1 MFKIYQK
8 YLINNFLIKFLYLS
22 LIFFSLT
29 FILSILE
36 EITFL
41 KDIEIPFWYPY
52 FLTALSA
59 PITLFEIFP
68 FIFLLSTQFLFYELF
83 KKKELVL
90 LKANGL
96 NNLKIIKIL
105 FLLAFVIGIFNIVV
119 YYNFASKLNFQYSI
133 IKNKFSD
140 DNKYLAMVTQSG
152 LWIKDEINEK
162 KLLIKS
168 ELIKENIL
176 SKTIINEF
184 NDDFDLIRT
193 IQSEKIDITQN
204 NWIIFK
210 PVITKNN
217 ISEELDNPIYLE
229 TNFNEKRINNLF
241 SNISTLDIL
250 KLFTLIEDYKK
261 IGYSPDEIFLH
272 LSKLFT
278 MPIFYGILTV
288 LSAIIMFNL
297 SNDKPLIFHIALGIL
312 MSVIIYYMNFIF
324 SSLASNGKIPIITSI
339 FFPIL
344 ILSFFTII
352 GLIDINEK

>member
-8 YLINNFLIKFLYLS
+8 YLINNFLIKFLNLS
-22 LIFFSLT
+22 LLFFSLI

-41 KDIEIPFWYPY
+41 KDVEADFWYPY
-52 FLTALSA
+52 FLTFLSA

-83 KKKELVL
+83 KKRELVL

-96 NNLKIIKIL
+96 TNLKIIKIL
-105 FLLAFVIGIFNIVV
+105 FCLAFIIGIFNIVI
-119 YYNFASKLNFQYSI
+119 YYNFASKLNFQYSN

-162 KLLIKS
+162 TLLIKS
-168 ELIKENIL
+168 ELIEENIL

-184 NDDFDLIRT
+184 NDDFELIRT
-193 IQSEKIDITQN
+193 IQSEKIDISQN
-204 NWIIFK
+204 NWVIFN
-210 PVITKNN
+210 PIITKNN
-217 ISEELDNPIYLE
+217 ISEKIDNQIYFE

-272 LSKLFT
+272 LLKLFT

-288 LSAIIMFNL
+288 LSAIIMFNI
-297 SNDKPLIFHIALGIL
+297 SNDKPLIFHIALGVL
-312 MSVIIYYMNFIF
+312 MSVIIYYMNFVF
-324 SSLASNGKIPIITSI
+324 SSLASNGRIPIVASI

-344 ILSFFTII
+344 ILTFFTVI
-352 GLIDINEK
+352 GLVDINEK

>member
-1 MFKIYQK
+1 MFRIYQK
-8 YLINNFLIKFLYLS
+8 YLINNFLIKFLNLS
-22 LIFFSLT
+22 LLFFSLI

-41 KDIEIPFWYPY
+41 EDLEVSFGYPY
-52 FLTALSA
+52 FLTFLSA

-83 KKKELVL
+83 KKRELVL

-105 FLLAFVIGIFNIVV
+105 FCLAFIIGIFNIVI
-119 YYNFASKLNFQYSI
+119 YYNFASKLNFQYSN

-217 ISEELDNPIYLE
+217 ISEEFDNPIYLE

>member
-1 MFKIYQK
+1 MFRIYQK
-8 YLINNFLIKFLYLS
+8 YLINNFLIKFLNLS
-22 LIFFSLT
+22 LLFFSLI

-41 KDIEIPFWYPY
+41 EDLEVSFGYPY
-52 FLTALSA
+52 FLTFLSA

-83 KKKELVL
+83 KKRELVL

-105 FLLAFVIGIFNIVV
+105 FCLAFIIGIFNIVI
-119 YYNFASKLNFQYSI
+119 YYNFASKLNFQYSN

-162 KLLIKS
+162 TLLIKS
-168 ELIKENIL
+168 ELIEENIL

-184 NDDFDLIRT
+184 NDDFELIRT
-193 IQSEKIDITQN
+193 IQSQKIDISRN
-204 NWIIFK
+204 KWIIFN
-210 PVITKNN
+210 PIITKNN
-217 ISEELDNPIYLE
+217 VSKKDENPIYLE
-229 TNFNEKRINNLF
+229 TNFDENRINSLF

-272 LSKLFT
+272 LLKLFT

-297 SNDKPLIFHIALGIL
+297 SNNKPLIFHIALGIL

-324 SSLASNGKIPIITSI
+324 SSLASNGRIPIIASI
-339 FFPIL
+339 FFPML
-344 ILSFFTII
+344 ILTFFTII

>member
-8 YLINNFLIKFLYLS
+8 YLINNFLIKFIYLS

-41 KDIEIPFWYPY
+41 KNIKVSFWFPY
-52 FLTALSA
+52 FLTLLST

-68 FIFLLSTQFLFYELF
+68 FIFLLTTQFLFYELF
-83 KKKELVL
+83 KKKELAL
-90 LKANGL
+90 LKSNGL
-96 NNLKIIKIL
+96 SNLKIIKIL
-105 FLLAFVIGIFNIVV
+105 FSLALVIGIFNIVI
-119 YYNFASKLNFQYSI
+119 YYNIASKLNFQYSN

-152 LWIKDEINEK
+152 LWIKDEVNEK
-162 KLLIKS
+162 TLLIKS

-176 SKTIINEF
+176 SETIINEF
-184 NDDFDLIRT
+184 NDDFELIRT
-193 IQSEKIDITQN
+193 IQSKKIDITQN
-204 NWIIFK
+204 NWIIFN
-210 PVITKNN
+210 PIITKNN
-217 ISEELDNPIYLE
+217 ISEEKDYPIYFQ
-229 TNFNEKRINNLF
+229 TNFDEKRINNLF

-250 KLFTLIEDYKK
+250 KLFNLMEDYKK
-261 IGYSPDEIFLH
+261 IGYSPDEILLH
-272 LSKLFT
+272 LLKLFT

-312 MSVIIYYMNFIF
+312 MAVIIYYINFIF
-324 SSLASNGKIPIITSI
+324 NSLASNGRIPIMASI

-344 ILSFFTII
+344 TLSVFTII

>member
-1 MFKIYQK
+1 MFKVYQK
-8 YLINNFLIKFLYLS
+8 YLINNFLIKFLNLS

-41 KDIEIPFWYPY
+41 KDIEVPFWYPY
-52 FLTALSA
+52 FLTILSA

-68 FIFLLSTQFLFYELF
+68 FIFLLTTQFLFYEMF

-96 NNLKIIKIL
+96 NNLKIVKIL
-105 FLLAFVIGIFNIVV
+105 FFLAFVIGIFNIVI
-119 YYNFASKLNFQYSI
+119 YYNFASKLNFQYSN

-162 KLLIKS
+162 TLLIKS

-184 NDDFDLIRT
+184 NDDFELVRT
-193 IQSEKIDITQN
+193 IQSEKIDISQN
-204 NWIIFK
+204 KWVIFN
-210 PVITKNN
+210 PIITKNN
-217 ISEELDNPIYLE
+217 VSEQADNPIYLE

-261 IGYSPDEIFLH
+261 IGYSPDEILLH
-272 LSKLFT
+272 LLKLFT
-278 MPIFYGILTV
+278 MPIFYGILTI

-324 SSLASNGKIPIITSI
+324 SSLASNGRIPIIASI

-344 ILSFFTII
+344 ILSFFTVI

>member
-52 FLTALSA
+52 FLTILSA

>member
-8 YLINNFLIKFLYLS
+8 YLINNFLVKFLYLS

-52 FLTALSA
+52 FLTTLSA

-168 ELIKENIL
+168 ELIKVNIL

-217 ISEELDNPIYLE
+217 ISEEFDNPIYLE

>member
-1 MFKIYQK
+1 MFKVYQR

-41 KDIEIPFWYPY
+41 KNIEVPFWFPY
-52 FLTALSA
+52 FLTILSA

-68 FIFLLSTQFLFYELF
+68 FIFLLTTQFLFYEMF
-83 KKKELVL
+83 KKRELVL

-96 NNLKIIKIL
+96 NNLKILKIL
-105 FLLAFVIGIFNIVV
+105 FFLAFAIGIFNIVI
-119 YYNFASKLNFQYSI
+119 YYNFASKLNFQYSN

-162 KLLIKS
+162 TLLIKS

-184 NDDFDLIRT
+184 NDDFELVRT
-193 IQSEKIDITQN
+193 IQSEKIDISQN
-204 NWIIFK
+204 KWIIFN
-210 PVITKNN
+210 PIITKNN
-217 ISEELDNPIYLE
+217 ITEQVDDTVYLK
-229 TNFNEKRINNLF
+229 TNFNEKIINNLF

-250 KLFTLIEDYKK
+250 KLFSLIEDYKK
-261 IGYSPDEIFLH
+261 IGYSPDEILLH
-272 LSKLFT
+272 LLKLFT
-278 MPIFYGILTV
+278 MPIFYGILTI

-324 SSLASNGKIPIITSI
+324 SSLASNGRIPIIASI

>member
-8 YLINNFLIKFLYLS
+8 YLINNFLIKFLNLS
-22 LIFFSLT
+22 LLFFSLI

-41 KDIEIPFWYPY
+41 KDVEADFWYPY
-52 FLTALSA
+52 FLTFLSA

-83 KKKELVL
+83 KKRELVL

-105 FLLAFVIGIFNIVV
+105 FLLAFIIGIFNIVI
-119 YYNFASKLNFQYSI
+119 YYNFASKLNFQYSN

-162 KLLIKS
+162 TLLIKS
-168 ELIKENIL
+168 ELIEENIL
-176 SKTIINEF
+176 SKTVINEF
-184 NDDFDLIRT
+184 NDDFELIRT
-193 IQSEKIDITQN
+193 IQSEKIDISQN
-204 NWIIFK
+204 NWVIFN
-210 PVITKNN
+210 PIITKNN
-217 ISEELDNPIYLE
+217 ISKKIDHQINFE

-272 LSKLFT
+272 LLKLFT

-288 LSAIIMFNL
+288 LSAIIMFNI
-297 SNDKPLIFHIALGIL
+297 SNDKPLIFHIALGVL
-312 MSVIIYYMNFIF
+312 MSVIIYYMNFVF
-324 SSLASNGKIPIITSI
+324 SSLASNGRIPIVASI

-344 ILSFFTII
+344 ILTFFTVI

>member
-8 YLINNFLIKFLYLS
+8 YLVNNFLIKFIYLTF
-22 LIFFSLT
+22 IFFSLT

-41 KDIEIPFWYPY
+41 KDLEVSIWYPY
-52 FLTALSA
+52 FLTALSS

-68 FIFLLSTQFLFYELF
+68 FIFLLTTQFLFYELF
-83 KKKELVL
+83 KNKELIL
-90 LKANGL
+90 LKINGL

-105 FLLAFVIGIFNIVV
+105 FLLSFVIGIFNILI
-119 YYNFASKLNFQYSI
+119 YYNLASKLNFQYSN

-152 LWIKDEINEK
+152 LWIKDEINDK
-162 KLLIKS
+162 TFLINS
-168 ELIKENIL
+168 ELINGSIL
-176 SKTIINEF
+176 SKAIINEF
-184 NDDFDLIRT
+184 SDDFELVQT
-193 IQSEKIDITQN
+193 IQSETIDISEN
-204 NWIIFK
+204 YWIIYN
-210 PVITKNN
+210 PIITK
-217 ISEELDNPIYLE
+217 DNVSKKFNKPIYLE
-229 TNFNEKRINNLF
+229 TNFNENRINSLF

-250 KLFTLIEDYKK
+250 KLFNLMEDYKK
-261 IGYSPDEIFLH
+261 IGYSPDDILLH
-272 LSKLFT
+272 LMKLFT
-278 MPIFYGILTV
+278 MPFFYGILTV

-297 SNDKPLIFHIALGIL
+297 SSNKPLIFHIALGIL
-312 MSVIIYYMNFIF
+312 MSVIIYYINFMF
-324 SSLASNGKIPIITSI
+324 NSLASSGRIPIVASI

>member
-1 MFKIYQK
+1 MFKVYQK

-41 KDIEIPFWYPY
+41 KNIEVPFWFPY
-52 FLTALSA
+52 FLTILSA

-68 FIFLLSTQFLFYELF
+68 FIFLLTTQFLFYEMF
-83 KKKELVL
+83 KKRELVL

-105 FLLAFVIGIFNIVV
+105 FFLAFAIGIFNIVV
-119 YYNFASKLNFQYSI
+119 YYNFASKLNFQYSN

-162 KLLIKS
+162 TLLIKS

-184 NDDFDLIRT
+184 NDDFELVRT
-193 IQSEKIDITQN
+193 IQSEKIDISQN
-204 NWIIFK
+204 KWIIFN
-210 PVITKNN
+210 PIITKNN
-217 ISEELDNPIYLE
+217 ISEQVDDTVYLK
-229 TNFNEKRINNLF
+229 TNFNEKIINNLF

-250 KLFTLIEDYKK
+250 KLFSLIEDYKK
-261 IGYSPDEIFLH
+261 IGYSPDEILLH
-272 LSKLFT
+272 LLKLFT
-278 MPIFYGILTV
+278 MPIFYGILTI

-324 SSLASNGKIPIITSI
+324 SSLASNGRIPIIASI

>member
-8 YLINNFLIKFLYLS
+8 YLINNFLIKFLNLS
-22 LIFFSLT
+22 LIFFSLIY
-29 FILSILE
+29 ILSILE

-41 KDIEIPFWYPY
+41 KDIETSFWYPY
-52 FLTALSA
+52 FLTFLST

-83 KKKELVL
+83 KKKELIL

-96 NNLKIIKIL
+96 NNLNIIKIL
-105 FLLAFVIGIFNIVV
+105 FFLAFVIGIFNIVI
-119 YYNFASKLNFQYSI
+119 YYNFASKLNFQYSN

-152 LWIKDEINEK
+152 LWIKDEVNEK
-162 KLLIKS
+162 TLLIKS

-184 NDDFDLIRT
+184 NDDFELIRT
-193 IQSEKIDITQN
+193 IQSEKIDISKN
-204 NWIIFK
+204 NWVIFN
-210 PVITKNN
+210 PIITKNN
-217 ISEELDNPIYLE
+217 VSKKSDNSIYLE
-229 TNFNEKRINNLF
+229 TNFNENKINNLF

-250 KLFTLIEDYKK
+250 KLFNLIEDYEK

-272 LSKLFT
+272 LLKLFT

-312 MSVIIYYMNFIF
+312 MSVIIYYMNFVF
-324 SSLASNGKIPIITSI
+324 SSLASNGRIPIVASI

-344 ILSFFTII
+344 ILTFFTVI

>member
-8 YLINNFLIKFLYLS
+8 YLINNFLIKFLNLS

-41 KDIEIPFWYPY
+41 KDIEISFWYPY
-52 FLTALSA
+52 FLTFLSA

-68 FIFLLSTQFLFYELF
+68 FIFLLATQFLFYELF
-83 KKKELVL
+83 KKRELIL
-90 LKANGL
+90 LKTNGL

-105 FLLAFVIGIFNIVV
+105 FVLSFLIGIFNIAI

-162 KLLIKS
+162 TLLIKS
-168 ELIKENIL
+168 ELIKDNIL

-184 NDDFDLIRT
+184 NNDFELIRT
-193 IQSEKIDITQN
+193 IQSEKIDIKKN
-204 NWIIFK
+204 KWIIFN
-210 PVITKNN
+210 PIITKKN
-217 ISEELDNPIYLE
+217 ISEETNNTIYLE
-229 TNFNEKRINNLF
+229 TNFDEKRINSLF

-250 KLFTLIEDYKK
+250 KLFNLIEDYKK
-261 IGYSPDEIFLH
+261 IGYSPDEIKLH
-272 LSKLFT
+272 LLKLFT

-288 LSAIIMFNL
+288 LSAIIMFNI
-297 SNDKPLIFHIALGIL
+297 SNDKPLIFHIALGVL

-324 SSLASNGKIPIITSI
+324 GSLASNGRIPIIASI

-344 ILSFFTII
+344 ILSFFMII

>member
-8 YLINNFLIKFLYLS
+8 YLINNFILKFLYLS

-41 KDIEIPFWYPY
+41 KDVEIPFWYPY
-52 FLTALSA
+52 FLTILSA

-68 FIFLLSTQFLFYELF
+68 FIFLLATQFLFYELF
-83 KKKELVL
+83 KKRELVL

-96 NNLKIIKIL
+96 NNLRIIKIL
-105 FLLAFVIGIFNIVV
+105 FFLAITIGIFNIVI
-119 YYNFASKLNFQYSI
+119 YYNFASKLSFQYSI

-184 NDDFDLIRT
+184 NNDFELIRT
-193 IQSEKIDITQN
+193 IQSEKIDISQN
-204 NWIIFK
+204 KWIIFN

-217 ISEELDNPIYLE
+217 ISNKNKNQIYLE

-261 IGYSPDEIFLH
+261 IGYSPDEIKLH
-272 LSKLFT
+272 LLKLFT

-297 SNDKPLIFHIALGIL
+297 SNDKPLIFHITLGIL

-324 SSLASNGKIPIITSI
+324 SSLANNGRIPVITSI

-344 ILSFFTII
+344 ILSFLTII

>member
-8 YLINNFLIKFLYLS
+8 YLINNFLMKFIYLS
-22 LIFFSLT
+22 FIFFSLT

-41 KDIEIPFWYPY
+41 KNIEVSFLYPY
-52 FLTALSA
+52 FLTLLST

-68 FIFLLSTQFLFYELF
+68 FIFLLTTQFLFYELF
-83 KKKELVL
+83 KKKELIL

-96 NNLKIIKIL
+96 SNLKIIKIL
-105 FLLAFVIGIFNIVV
+105 FSLALLIGIFNIVI
-119 YYNFASKLNFQYSI
+119 YYNFASKLNFQYSN

-152 LWIKDEINEK
+152 LWIKDEVDK
-162 KLLIKS
+162 KTLLIKS

-176 SKTIINEF
+176 SETIINEF
-184 NDDFDLIRT
+184 NDNFELIRT
-193 IQSEKIDITQN
+193 IQSKKIDISEN
-204 NWIIFK
+204 RWIIFD
-210 PVITKNN
+210 PIVTKNN
-217 ISEELDNPIYLE
+217 ISEKTISPIYFQ
-229 TNFNEKRINNLF
+229 TNFDEKRINNLF

-250 KLFTLIEDYKK
+250 KLFNLMEDYKK
-261 IGYSPDEIFLH
+261 IGYSPDEILLH
-272 LSKLFT
+272 LLKLFT

-297 SNDKPLIFHIALGIL
+297 SSDRPLIFHIALGIL
-312 MSVIIYYMNFIF
+312 MAVIIYYINFIF
-324 SSLASNGKIPIITSI
+324 NSLASSGRIPILASI

-344 ILSFFTII
+344 TLSIFTVI

>member
-1 MFKIYQK
+1 MFKVYQK
-8 YLINNFLIKFLYLS
+8 YLINNFLKKFLYLS
-22 LIFFSLT
+22 LIFFSLA

-41 KDIEIPFWYPY
+41 KDIEISFWYPY
-52 FLTALSA
+52 FLTILSA

-68 FIFLLSTQFLFYELF
+68 FIFLLTTQFLFYEMF
-83 KKKELVL
+83 KKRELVL
-90 LKANGL
+90 LKASGL

-105 FLLAFVIGIFNIVV
+105 FFLAFVIGIFNIVV
-119 YYNFASKLNFQYSI
+119 YYNFASKLSFQYSI
-133 IKNKFSD
+133 IKNKFTD

-152 LWIKDEINEK
+152 LWIKDEVNNK
-162 KLLIKS
+162 PLLIKS

-184 NDDFDLIRT
+184 NTDFELIRT
-193 IQSEKIDITQN
+193 IQSEKIDISQN
-204 NWIIFK
+204 KW
-210 PVITKNN
+210 VIYNPIVTKNN
-217 ISEELDNPIYLE
+217 ITKKPNEPIYFE
-229 TNFNEKRINNLF
+229 TNFNENRINNLF

-250 KLFTLIEDYKK
+250 KLFTLMDDYKK
-261 IGYSPDEIFLH
+261 IGYSPDEILIH
-272 LSKLFT
+272 LLKLFT

-297 SNDKPLIFHIALGIL
+297 SNDKPLIFHITLGIL

-324 SSLASNGKIPIITSI
+324 SSLANNGRIPVITSI

-344 ILSFFTII
+344 ILSFLTII

>member
-1 MFKIYQK
+1 MFKK
-8 YLINNFLIKFLYLS
+8 R
-22 LIFFSLT
+22 
-29 FILSILE
+29 
-36 EITFL
+36 
-41 KDIEIPFWYPY
+41 
-52 FLTALSA
+52 
-59 PITLFEIFP
+59 
-68 FIFLLSTQFLFYELF
+68 
-83 KKKELVL
+83 ELVL

-105 FLLAFVIGIFNIVV
+105 FFLAFAIGIFNIVI
-119 YYNFASKLNFQYSI
+119 YYNFASKLNFQYSN

-162 KLLIKS
+162 TLLIKS

-184 NDDFDLIRT
+184 NDDFELVRT
-193 IQSEKIDITQN
+193 IQSEKIDISQN
-204 NWIIFK
+204 KWIIFN
-210 PVITKNN
+210 PIITKNN
-217 ISEELDNPIYLE
+217 ISEQVDDTVYLK
-229 TNFNEKRINNLF
+229 TNFNEKIINNLF

-250 KLFTLIEDYKK
+250 KLFSLIEDYKK
-261 IGYSPDEIFLH
+261 IGYSPDEILLH
-272 LSKLFT
+272 LLKLFT
-278 MPIFYGILTV
+278 MPIFYGILTI

-324 SSLASNGKIPIITSI
+324 SSLASNGRIPIIASI

>member
-8 YLINNFLIKFLYLS
+8 YLINNFLIKFLNLS
-22 LIFFSLT
+22 LLFFSLI

-41 KDIEIPFWYPY
+41 KDVEADFWYPY
-52 FLTALSA
+52 FLTFLSA

-83 KKKELVL
+83 KKRELVL

-105 FLLAFVIGIFNIVV
+105 FLLAFVIGIFNIVI
-119 YYNFASKLNFQYSI
+119 YYNFASKLNFQYSN

-162 KLLIKS
+162 TLLIKS
-168 ELIKENIL
+168 ELIEENIL

-184 NDDFDLIRT
+184 NDDFELIRT
-193 IQSEKIDITQN
+193 IQSEKIDISQN
-204 NWIIFK
+204 NWVIFN
-210 PVITKNN
+210 PIITKNN
-217 ISEELDNPIYLE
+217 ISEKIDNQIYFE

-272 LSKLFT
+272 LLKLFT

-288 LSAIIMFNL
+288 LSAIIMFNV
-297 SNDKPLIFHIALGIL
+297 SNDKPLIFHIALGVL
-312 MSVIIYYMNFIF
+312 MSVIIYYMNFVF
-324 SSLASNGKIPIITSI
+324 SSLASNGRIPIVASI

-344 ILSFFTII
+344 ILTFFTVI

>member
-1 MFKIYQK
+1 MFRIYQK
-8 YLINNFLIKFLYLS
+8 YLINNFLIKFLNLS
-22 LIFFSLT
+22 LLFFSLI

-41 KDIEIPFWYPY
+41 EDLEVSFGYPY
-52 FLTALSA
+52 FLTFLSA

-83 KKKELVL
+83 KKRELVL
-90 LKANGL
+90 LKTNGL
-96 NNLKIIKIL
+96 SNLKIIKIL
-105 FLLAFVIGIFNIVV
+105 FLLAFIIGIFNIVI
-119 YYNFASKLNFQYSI
+119 YYNFASKLNFQYSN

-162 KLLIKS
+162 TLLIKS

-184 NDDFDLIRT
+184 NDDFELIRT
-193 IQSEKIDITQN
+193 IQSEKIDISQN
-204 NWIIFK
+204 NWVIFN
-210 PVITKNN
+210 PIITKNN
-217 ISEELDNPIYLE
+217 ISKKIDNQIYFE

-272 LSKLFT
+272 LLKLFT

-288 LSAIIMFNL
+288 LSAIIMFNI
-297 SNDKPLIFHIALGIL
+297 SNDKPLIFHIALGVL
-312 MSVIIYYMNFIF
+312 MSVIIYYMNFVF
-324 SSLASNGKIPIITSI
+324 SSLASNGRIPIVASI

-344 ILSFFTII
+344 ILTFFTVI